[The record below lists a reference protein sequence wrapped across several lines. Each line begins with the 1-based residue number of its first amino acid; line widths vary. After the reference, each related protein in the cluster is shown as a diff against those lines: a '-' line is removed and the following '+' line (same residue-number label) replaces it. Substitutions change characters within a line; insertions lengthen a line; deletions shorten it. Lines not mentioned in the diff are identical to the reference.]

1 MSGTTT
7 SVDSQAA
14 TTETESQVDDR
25 QRQVATSD
33 SGSSSSQQAGGSQEQ
48 PQPQTTPT
56 NIQFDEQNPT
66 KPNPH
71 RKGTAAYEIYEARQE
86 AARYRT
92 QARELEN
99 ANLSE
104 QQRKDRD
111 LEESRTTVSTLT
123 SRVSELESDNRNL
136 RAQIALAANGA
147 KHPELLAARLTED
160 DLVDD
165 KSAKAAA
172 AALKKEFPE
181 LFGAAVQGGAD
192 GAREG
197 AAPRGS
203 DMNNMFRQVA
213 RPSSG

>member
-7 SVDSQAA
+7 SPDSQAA
-14 TTETESQVDDR
+14 TGETESQVDDR
-25 QRQVATSD
+25 QRQDATSD
-33 SGSSSSQQAGGSQEQ
+33 TSSQTSQQTGGSQAQ
-48 PQPQTTPT
+48 SQSQTIPA
-56 NIQFDEQNPT
+56 IQFDENNPT
-66 KPNPH
+66 RPNPH

-92 QARELEN
+92 QARDLEN

-104 QQRKDRD
+104 QQRQTRD
-111 LEESRTTVSTLT
+111 LEETRGTVTTLT
-123 SRVSELESDNRNL
+123 SRVTELEADNRNL

-147 KHPELLAARLTED
+147 KHPELLASRLSED
-160 DLVDD
+160 DLADE

-181 LFGAAVQGGAD
+181 LFGASVQGGAD

-197 AAPRGS
+197 TAPRGS

-213 RPSSG
+213 RPTG

>member
-7 SVDSQAA
+7 SSDSQVA
-14 TTETESQVDDR
+14 TGETESQVDDR
-25 QRQVATSD
+25 QRQDATSD
-33 SGSSSSQQAGGSQEQ
+33 TSSQTSQQTGGSQAQ
-48 PQPQTTPT
+48 PQSQTIPA
-56 NIQFDEQNPT
+56 IQFDENNPT
-66 KPNPH
+66 RPNPH

-92 QARELEN
+92 QARDLEN

-104 QQRKDRD
+104 QQRQTRD
-111 LEESRTTVSTLT
+111 LEESRGTVTTLT
-123 SRVSELESDNRNL
+123 SRVTELEADNRNL

-147 KHPELLAARLTED
+147 KHPELLASRLSED
-160 DLVDD
+160 DLADE

-181 LFGAAVQGGAD
+181 LFGASVQGGAD

-197 AAPRGS
+197 TAPRGS

-213 RPSSG
+213 RPTSG

>member
-7 SVDSQAA
+7 SPDSQVA
-14 TTETESQVDDR
+14 TGETESQVDDR
-25 QRQVATSD
+25 QSQVATSD
-33 SGSSSSQQAGGSQEQ
+33 TSSQTSQQTGGSQAQ
-48 PQPQTTPT
+48 SQSQTIPA
-56 NIQFDEQNPT
+56 IQFDENNPT
-66 KPNPH
+66 RPNPH

-92 QARELEN
+92 QARDLEN

-104 QQRKDRD
+104 QQRQTRD
-111 LEESRTTVSTLT
+111 LEETRGTVTTLT
-123 SRVSELESDNRNL
+123 SRVTELEADNRNL

-147 KHPELLAARLTED
+147 KHPELLASRLSED
-160 DLVDD
+160 DLADE

-181 LFGAAVQGGAD
+181 LFGASVQGGAD

-197 AAPRGS
+197 TAPRGS

-213 RPSSG
+213 RPTG

>member
-7 SVDSQAA
+7 SPDSQVA
-14 TTETESQVDDR
+14 TGETESQVDDR
-25 QRQVATSD
+25 QSQVATSD
-33 SGSSSSQQAGGSQEQ
+33 TSSQTSPQAGGSQVQ
-48 PQPQTTPT
+48 SQPQTTPT

-92 QARELEN
+92 QARDLEN

-104 QQRKDRD
+104 QQRQTRD
-111 LEESRTTVSTLT
+111 LEETRGTVTTLT
-123 SRVSELESDNRNL
+123 SRVTELEADNRNL

-147 KHPELLAARLTED
+147 KHPELLASRLSED
-160 DLVDD
+160 DLADE

-181 LFGAAVQGGAD
+181 LFGASVQGGAD

-197 AAPRGS
+197 TAPRGS

-213 RPSSG
+213 RPTG